1 MEKTGRVA
9 RTDGA
14 SAVVEI
20 DSEGG
25 GCGRCDLP
33 GGCRSGILTQMFRK
47 PCREFSVTNDIG
59 AQEGDRV
66 LVSIEHGTLSV
77 LSLIVYGLPVIS
89 MLVGAFL
96 GQRFASNPIGSEDQ
110 LAPILCGLIG
120 LFVGVAVAFCLVHL
134 SSSAARPRLTRL

>member
-1 MEKTGRVA
+1 
-9 RTDGA
+9 
-14 SAVVEI
+14 
-20 DSEGG
+20 
-25 GCGRCDLP
+25 
-33 GGCRSGILTQMFRK
+33 MFRK